1 MKRSVRCAELPNHV
15 LNIVTLYGDEKRIE
29 QLRNEQLQEGG
40 GPGSLDFQKIIPM
53 PESLNIESGSR
64 TSDAIKLYQAA
75 VSCGIREA
83 SYAGCGERLKEVLQ
97 NSDRNLAER
106 MGNFDLEERFK
117 LGKTAMDNLMR
128 YHAATWYEWCT
139 EHWGTKWNGYD
150 LGEGYPCEK
159 NQLRFYTAWAA
170 PHPVLQQLSVLY
182 PDVVLDHR
190 WADEDLGYNLGERT
204 YQAGKVTSEKFLMEG
219 TPEALMFACELLGY
233 DTGEILFEQNM
244 EAEIKLQ

>member
-1 MKRSVRCAELPNHV
+1 MPNHV

-106 MGNFDLEERFK
+106 LETSIWR
-117 LGKTAMDNLMR
+117 
-128 YHAATWYEWCT
+128 
-139 EHWGTKWNGYD
+139 
-150 LGEGYPCEK
+150 
-159 NQLRFYTAWAA
+159 
-170 PHPVLQQLSVLY
+170 SVLS
-182 PDVVLDHR
+182 LEKLR
-190 WADEDLGYNLGERT
+190 W
-204 YQAGKVTSEKFLMEG
+204 
-219 TPEALMFACELLGY
+219 
-233 DTGEILFEQNM
+233 I
-244 EAEIKLQ
+244 I